1 MSSINAGDIKKGDYV
16 IFKDA
21 PCVVAGTEFMNPG
34 KGSAIMRVRYKNLR
48 TGSVQEYTHRTTEFV
63 EAANVTKKEMQFL
76 YVQGD
81 DVVFMDPRT
90 YDQAVIPTSLLEDK
104 LLYLIPDLVC
114 WTLWLDDTAIGV
126 ILPPNIVLTVTESQE
141 AVAGNRV
148 NAPKKEVVTETGL
161 KVQAPLFIKEGER
174 IIVSTDDGSYVSRAN

>member
-1 MSSINAGDIKKGDYV
+1 M
-16 IFKDA
+16 
-21 PCVVAGTEFMNPG
+21 
-34 KGSAIMRVRYKNLR
+34 
-48 TGSVQEYTHRTTEFV
+48 
-63 EAANVTKKEMQFL
+63 
-76 YVQGD
+76 
-81 DVVFMDPRT
+81 VFMDPRT